1 MIFTF
6 IKDNI
11 VVGIS
16 SSQGGIPEYDLMYEV
31 QDEQKVSIGD
41 ELIDNVYID
50 KCGVPSYCVTKLTFM
65 NRFTLTELGALEV
78 STDPIVKVLQRQQ
91 AIADFID
98 LKDTKTAEGIG
109 YLVSIGI
116 LTPARMV
123 EILTV
128 V

>member
-1 MIFTF
+1 MFTF

-16 SSQGGIPEYDLMYEV
+16 STQGGIPDYDFMYEV
-31 QDEQKVSIGD
+31 QDDQKVYIGD
-41 ELIDNVYID
+41 ELIDNAYVD
-50 KCGVPSYCVTKLTFM
+50 KSGIPSYCVTKLTFM
-65 NRFTLTELGALEV
+65 NRFSLAELGAIEV

-91 AIADFID
+91 SIADFID

-116 LTPARMV
+116 LTPTRMT
-123 EILTV
+123 EILSV